1 MRIIMIGYGVV
12 GQSLTSILLR
22 RQNETT
28 RDHEL
33 NPKVVAIVDR
43 GGAAINPRGLD
54 LEGIAKV
61 KGLKGTVAAD
71 REFGHSE
78 MRPVA
83 AVEEI
88 EAEVVVETTPTNV
101 KNGEPGLSHIKTAF
115 RTGKNVVTTNKGP
128 LALAFP
134 ALRELADYNRVYLR
148 FSGTVGGGT
157 PVLELAKK
165 CLAGDRITS
174 IRGIL
179 NGTTNYILTEMSE
192 KRISFEL
199 ALESA
204 KKLGYAETDPS
215 MDVDGIDPACKV
227 VIMANWIMNK
237 RLTLKDVRLKG
248 IRDVTLE
255 ALAEASNRGNAIK
268 LVGSIDGG
276 ASVVP
281 TEISRRDP
289 LCVSGVLNAVTYTS
303 EFAGEETIVGRGA
316 GGPETASAIL
326 RDLLDIKHSL
336 AERQLEDLDFGVW
349 RK

>member
-22 RQNETT
+22 RQSETV
-28 RDHEL
+28 RDHGF
-33 NPKVVAIVDR
+33 NPKVVAIIDR
-43 GGAAINPRGLD
+43 GGAATNPRGLD
-54 LEGIAKV
+54 LEKIVKV
-61 KGLKGTVAAD
+61 KKLKGTVAAD
-71 REFGHSE
+71 HEFGNPKMQPLE
-78 MRPVA
+78 

-88 EAEVVVETTPTNV
+88 EAEVVVEMTPTNV

-128 LALAFP
+128 LAVAFP
-134 ALRELADYNRVYLR
+134 ALKELADFNHVYLR

-165 CLAGDRITS
+165 CLAGDRITA

-192 KRISFEL
+192 KRISFRK

-237 RLTLKDVRLKG
+237 RLTLKDVRIEG
-248 IRDVTLE
+248 IRDVTVE
-255 ALAEASNRGNAIK
+255 ALVEASNRGNTIK
-268 LVGSIDGG
+268 LIGSIDNQ
-276 ASVVP
+276 AAVMP

-289 LCVSGVLNAVTYTS
+289 LCVSGVLNAVTYIS
-303 EFAGEETIVGRGA
+303 EFAGEETIIGRGA

-336 AERQLEDLDFGVW
+336 ADRQLENLDFGVW
-349 RK
+349 RR